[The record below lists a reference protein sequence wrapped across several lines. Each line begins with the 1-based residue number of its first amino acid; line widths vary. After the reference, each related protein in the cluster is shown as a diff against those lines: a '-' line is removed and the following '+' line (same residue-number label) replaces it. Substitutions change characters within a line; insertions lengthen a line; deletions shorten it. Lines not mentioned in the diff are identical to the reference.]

1 MPAAPAVALAPE
13 ETRPDET
20 SAAPAGRY
28 ARCRRRPAGTRCLQ
42 LQLSRLHGGD
52 PPGQRHLH
60 QRLHRQQPAVAS
72 DRMKVLPT
80 WLLPAAR
87 SSRATSPPRAGYS
100 SVPQTVTRPRLRSR
114 LAETYDPQMLA
125 RWGDPRGVL
134 VVPVEKIEGIESPIL
149 QHPDARAYW
158 QAALESRRFVADAL
172 GGPDPTNRGRSGGEL
187 ERGPQPGPVA
197 YSPRLLEAVRPLCPR
212 APCLSVLGSLDI
224 PQVPLEGARY
234 YGLKVGA
241 AQAEV
246 FNPFAA
252 LASLP
257 GARGDLRATS
267 LAVVGAPGN
276 DPSGGFYVLAYW
288 GRRSPVEKLLDP
300 TCSDPSRTIAR

>member
-1 MPAAPAVALAPE
+1 MRIVLLLLALIVSASGARAAIHRDALWF
-13 ETRPDET
+13 
-20 SAAPAGRY
+20 
-28 ARCRRRPAGTRCLQ
+28 
-42 LQLSRLHGGD
+42 
-52 PPGQRHLH
+52 
-60 QRLHRQQPAVAS
+60 V
-72 DRMKVLPT
+72 
-80 WLLPAAR
+80 
-87 SSRATSPPRAGYS
+87 
-100 SVPQTVTRPRLRSR
+100 LRSCVVAQNTAGIPFPC
-114 LAETYDPQMLA
+114 LAVNLA
-125 RWGDPRGVL
+125 SSTGPGYAVLRAPFNPRGVL

-172 GGPDPTNRGRSGGEL
+172 GGRIPLTEVALAVNSSVGRSQDQL
-187 ERGPQPGPVA
+187 HIHLDCLKP
-197 YSPRLLEAVRPLCPR
+197 SVRF
-212 APCLSVLGSLDI
+212 ALGHHASAFSARWTFLKF
-224 PQVPLEGARY
+224 PLEGARY

-300 TCSDPSRTIAR
+300 TCSDPSRSVAR